1 MSQSTQNPLP
11 YKYETNVWKSVHPN
25 LTAIKIRDKCMAVS
39 PLKPYSHTTI
49 RRMHGIQS
57 TQASLPYICLLF
69 SGSSSVC
76 YIAGVCPKFLKVGC
90 VTNVDKVFLVM
101 RFISLIDEIK
111 FLLI

>member
-1 MSQSTQNPLP
+1 M
-11 YKYETNVWKSVHPN
+11 YESVHPKP
-25 LTAIKIRDKCMAVS
+25 TAIQIRDKCMEVS
-39 PLKPYSHTTI
+39 PPKPYSHTTI

-57 TQASLPYICLLF
+57 TQASLPYICPLF